1 MLENEVELAS
11 LISSMETPFSEINAL
26 GITQLPTNPEWIKER
41 RNRGQTFSYVSGD
54 VVIRILNKAFR
65 NRWSFEIKETRIVNS
80 SPQKQKDSN
89 ILIEQNPV
97 VQVLGRMT
105 IPGWGVREQWGAQPI
120 VGGQD
125 VQEHAFKSASTDA
138 MKKCASLFGVTL
150 DLYGQQGMSELMI
163 SVEDYLR
170 DDEKTF
176 DKVKEQI
183 LAKSREKELKA
194 ELEKED
200 TMEEEV
206 AGPAMVPYE
215 KEKAVAE
222 KTTKP
227 VEEKVEE
234 KVVEEPIKP
243 VENTTFDKADIVDM
257 KKIKTT
263 LNIQSN
269 DEFDKYVKEFM
280 NLDTATM
287 KGNINPNNIRD
298 FITYLE
304 INYIK

>member
-11 LISSMETPFSEINAL
+11 IISSMETPFSEINAL

-105 IPGWGVREQWGAQPI
+105 VPGWGVREQWGAQPI

-183 LAKSREKELKA
+183 LQKSREKELKA

-206 AGPAMVPYE
+206 ASPAVVPYE
-215 KEKAVAE
+215 KE
-222 KTTKP
+222 TTEEETTL
-227 VEEKVEE
+227 EEKVT
-234 KVVEEPIKP
+234 EEPIKP
-243 VENTTFDKADIVDM
+243 VKNTTFDKADIIDM
-257 KKIKTT
+257 KKIKTI

-304 INYIK
+304 INHIK

>member
-11 LISSMETPFSEINAL
+11 IISSMETPFSEINAL

-105 IPGWGVREQWGAQPI
+105 VPGWGVREQWGAQPI

-183 LAKSREKELKA
+183 LQKSREKELKA

-206 AGPAMVPYE
+206 AIQSVVPYE
-215 KEKAVAE
+215 KEATVE
-222 KTTKP
+222 ETI
-227 VEEKVEE
+227 VEEKVT
-234 KVVEEPIKP
+234 EEPIKP
-243 VENTTFDKADIVDM
+243 VENTTFDKADIIDM
-257 KKIKTT
+257 KKIKTI

-304 INYIK
+304 INHIK

>member
-11 LISSMETPFSEINAL
+11 IISSMETPFSEINAL

-105 IPGWGVREQWGAQPI
+105 VPGWGVREQWGAQPI

-183 LAKSREKELKA
+183 LQKSREKELKA

-206 AGPAMVPYE
+206 ASPAVVPYE
-215 KEKAVAE
+215 KEATVE
-222 KTTKP
+222 ETI
-227 VEEKVEE
+227 VEEKVT
-234 KVVEEPIKP
+234 EEPIKP
-243 VENTTFDKADIVDM
+243 VKNTTFDKADIIDM
-257 KKIKTT
+257 KKIKII

-304 INYIK
+304 INHIK

>member
-11 LISSMETPFSEINAL
+11 IISSMETPFSEINAL

-41 RNRGQTFSYVSGD
+41 RSRGQTFSYVSGD

-105 IPGWGVREQWGAQPI
+105 VPGWGVREQWGAQPI

-183 LAKSREKELKA
+183 LQKSKEKELKA

-206 AGPAMVPYE
+206 ANQAVVPYE
-215 KEKAVAE
+215 KEIPVAE
-222 KTTKP
+222 TTT
-227 VEEKVEE
+227 EEEVREE
-234 KVVEEPIKP
+234 LIKP
-243 VENTTFDKADIVDM
+243 VGDCY
-257 KKIKTT
+257 
-263 LNIQSN
+263 QS
-269 DEFDKYVKEFM
+269 
-280 NLDTATM
+280 
-287 KGNINPNNIRD
+287 R
-298 FITYLE
+298 
-304 INYIK
+304 

>member
-206 AGPAMVPYE
+206 AGPAVVPYE
-215 KEKAVAE
+215 EEKAVAE
-222 KTTKP
+222 KPTKP

-257 KKIKTT
+257 KKIKTI

>member
-11 LISSMETPFSEINAL
+11 IISSMETPFSEINAL

-41 RNRGQTFSYVSGD
+41 RSRGQTFSYVSGD

-105 IPGWGVREQWGAQPI
+105 VPGWGVREQWGAQPI

-183 LAKSREKELKA
+183 LQKSKEKELKA

-206 AGPAMVPYE
+206 ASQAVVPYE
-215 KEKAVAE
+215 KEIPVAE
-222 KTTKP
+222 TTT
-227 VEEKVEE
+227 EEKVREE
-234 KVVEEPIKP
+234 LIKP
-243 VENTTFDKADIVDM
+243 VENTTFDKADIIDM
-257 KKIKTT
+257 KKIKNI

-304 INYIK
+304 INHIK